1 MDSIHY
7 PYLVEHN
14 KYQELLCT
22 SLERKG
28 FKVVK
33 VKKSIFELLKYCIFS
48 KIEILHLHWLHGITN
63 SQGKVK
69 TFFRI
74 FNKLF
79 CKYIRLFFVITFYG
93 YISFICIFFFLD

>member
-1 MDSIHY
+1 MNSIHY

-33 VKKSIFELLKYCIFS
+33 VEKSIFKLLKYCIFS
-48 KIEILHLHWLHGITN
+48 KIKILHFHWLHGITN

-74 FNKLF
+74 FGLTREIMQPMLKVSNE
-79 CKYIRLFFVITFYG
+79 IIM
-93 YISFICIFFFLD
+93 FL